1 MRSILCFGEALIDFH
16 AEGDD
21 GHGYPRAF
29 VPFAGGAPAN
39 VAVAVAR
46 LGGPARFAGMLGT
59 DLFGDLLL
67 DSLRRAGVAVDD
79 VVRTGEANT
88 ALAFVALDAH
98 GERSFS
104 FYRPPSADLL
114 FRPHH
119 FRAAAFDGTAIFHV
133 CSNSMTDPALA
144 EATRE
149 GMRRARAAGALVSF
163 DLNLRPALWP
173 QGVEP
178 RPLLWPAL
186 ELADL
191 LKLSAE
197 EFDYLAADGEA
208 ALLERLWQGRA
219 RLLVVT
225 DGAASMRW
233 FTPGAHGELPS
244 YRVPAVDSTAAGDA
258 FVGSLL
264 YRLAAQAIGPAELPA
279 LATDLPRLHATL
291 RFAAAAGALT
301 VTRQGSFS
309 AMPDAAEVQAFMES
323 RA

>member
-1 MRSILCFGEALIDFH
+1 
-16 AEGDD
+16 
-21 GHGYPRAF
+21 
-29 VPFAGGAPAN
+29 
-39 VAVAVAR
+39 
-46 LGGPARFAGMLGT
+46 
-59 DLFGDLLL
+59 
-67 DSLRRAGVAVDD
+67 VAVDD

-88 ALAFVALDAH
+88 ALAFVALDAR

-114 FRPHH
+114 FRPCH
-119 FRAAAFDGTAIFHV
+119 FRAGAFADTAIFHV

-149 GMRRARAAGALVSF
+149 GMRRAHAAGALVSF

-173 QGVEP
+173 RDADAHP
-178 RPLLWPAL
+178 TLWDAL
-186 ELADL
+186 VLADL
-191 LKLSAE
+191 VKLSAE
-197 EFDYLAADGEA
+197 EFAYLAVDGEA
-208 ALLERLWQGRA
+208 AVLERLWRGRT

-225 DGAASMRW
+225 DADAPLRW
-233 FTPGAHGELPS
+233 FAPGAQGELPA

-264 YRLAAQAIGPAELPA
+264 YRLAAQEIGPDELPA
-279 LATDLPRLHATL
+279 LVADLPRLHATL

-309 AMPDAAEVQAFMES
+309 AMPDAAEVLAFMES

>member
-16 AEGDD
+16 AEGSDER
-21 GHGYPRAF
+21 GFPRAF

-46 LGGPARFAGMLGT
+46 LGGRARFAGMLGT

-67 DSLRRAGVAVDD
+67 ESLRHSGVAVDD

-88 ALAFVALDAH
+88 ALAFVALDAR

-114 FRPHH
+114 FRPCH
-119 FRAAAFDGTAIFHV
+119 FRAGAFADTAIFHV

-149 GMRRARAAGALVSF
+149 GMRRAHAAGALVSF

-173 QGVEP
+173 RDADAHP
-178 RPLLWPAL
+178 TLWDAL
-186 ELADL
+186 VLADL
-191 LKLSAE
+191 VKLSAE
-197 EFDYLAADGEA
+197 EFAYLAIDGEA
-208 ALLERLWQGRA
+208 AVLERLWRGRS

-225 DGAASMRW
+225 DADAPLRW
-233 FTPGAHGELPS
+233 FAPGAQGELPA

-264 YRLAAQAIGPAELPA
+264 YRLAAQEIGPGELPA
-279 LATDLPRLHATL
+279 LLADLPRLHATL

-309 AMPDAAEVQAFMES
+309 AMPDAAEVLAFMDIHS
-323 RA
+323 